1 MTRTRPPCPVCIR
14 RLPIDIDL
22 PTPEELRAAIVRT
35 LDKLQTQYHDEEM
48 RRDLETIRS
57 LLMEEQP

>member
-1 MTRTRPPCPVCIR
+1 MKTRPPCPVCIR

-22 PTPEELRAAIVRT
+22 PTHEEMRAAIVLVCERNAERA
-35 LDKLQTQYHDEEM
+35 LPMDE
-48 RRDLETIRS
+48 RRALETIRS